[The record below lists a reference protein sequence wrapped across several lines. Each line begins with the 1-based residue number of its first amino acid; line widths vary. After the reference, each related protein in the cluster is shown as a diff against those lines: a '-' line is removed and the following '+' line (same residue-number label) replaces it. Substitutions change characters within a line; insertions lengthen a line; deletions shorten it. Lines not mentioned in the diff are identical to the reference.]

1 MPWDLTV
8 WSVVKVWPRWFTWM
22 TVRIMRIT
30 THTWQEFYPGHR
42 AIRYPLMLPST
53 ELHSPKQCSPTHLL
67 RVPRGALVP
76 PAPWVM
82 LEFLLAVMVISALCK
97 HRALW
102 RRQDQ
107 SAKFPWV
114 AQSTSNIPRWPPELP
129 EGFLWWER
137 KPLSHIYLISSVTA
151 CGPQGFPD
159 LGWGKVCE
167 LTNNFSLHRKWF
179 LKLHSHPVSSH
190 YWS

>member
-1 MPWDLTV
+1 MIHLDDCQNHEDNHTHLAAVLSRTQG
-8 WSVVKVWPRWFTWM
+8 
-22 TVRIMRIT
+22 VRC
-30 THTWQEFYPGHR
+30 
-42 AIRYPLMLPST
+42 PLILPST
-53 ELHSPKQCSPTHLL
+53 DLHSPRQCSPTHLL

-82 LEFLLAVMVISALCK
+82 LEFLLAVMVISAFCK
-97 HRALW
+97 HRALR

-107 SAKFPWV
+107 SAKFPRV

-129 EGFLWWER
+129 AGFLWWER
-137 KPLSHIYLISSVTA
+137 EPLSHIYLISSVTA

-179 LKLHSHPVSSH
+179 LKLHSHPASSR